1 MPLSDLRMSKFP
13 FKPLNQNAR
22 MAVFDVLKEYD
33 FTPETMIKEE
43 YPFPGIDGRKFK
55 ANAIAFTH
63 ETHRTPDYTGFSV
76 FNATD
81 DRDERKLVTILARSA
96 APFHFI
102 HRDNKK
108 NFSFWFSN
116 VKDRKARELESREIE
131 SNVSYDNL
139 SNALREYSEDLK
151 RHHIID
157 VKQGLEEFTHPR
169 FKESGSFQLSLWA
182 IDVTG
187 KSLVKHFGHA
197 VNNLS
202 VHRDSHTGTAIPKKD
217 VTDIAIR
224 LLGAV
229 ILADTGTLGRDI
241 QKEKPG
247 IEKLIAAASRKF
259 PNYFNTQL
267 LRQWKAAADSAY
279 HTLAE
284 LCYSGF
290 SPEMLTNL
298 YREAYPD
305 EKDRKELGRY
315 DTPLHLTRRIWN
327 TIPVE
332 FLPPEKRV
340 VADMTCGWGSFL
352 IAGFERMSRM
362 IDMKEKSLRELIT
375 GNDNDNFTARLAGL
389 GLLIS
394 TSEDSWDIDSRDSE
408 KWMAKKYG
416 QTGPGIIVGNPPFAG
431 DRKTITGK
439 KHRYQKADK
448 FMECAIRHLA
458 PGGYMAMI
466 MPQSFTVSEAS
477 PNLRK
482 KLLQNCDVQEIWEL
496 PVGLFPDATVRT
508 VVIFA
513 RKKQVVSQNAFPVRI
528 RTLQKTMLE
537 RFEETGTFTGSTYFS
552 DQSGWDENS
561 RKSSGSVIT
570 HIMDFQFILSKLSWD
585 RIESCCTKLENIA
598 EITLGAIV
606 GKNSDKKRWRDYP
619 HPKEV
624 NWLTE
629 AKSVIKQSFHIVYD
643 SASTIIYPNDLEEPR
658 KDKNPKRDK
667 EYLFEGKKILLTSNT
682 DPSWGKRVKVAIER
696 RGYYVSGSF
705 IVIVPK
711 PEMEKRHITHEV
723 ISAIINWKVSNAWI
737 VEHLKHTKIPMR
749 AVKSI
754 PLPSLSK
761 KDCDILTEAVL
772 EIEESIVKNGKPSD
786 DAYSKIDKVLKAAYE
801 LRDEEYDRI
810 QFIYE
815 WDTNP
820 MITMDRLPNAEAKW
834 KTTGVVDSIDAENGT
849 ITLWISDFDELQTV
863 PISPSMP
870 GWLLRPEAAFR
881 TCIPRESVRKRSLGN
896 VYLGKFRPQDYTYLN
911 EEEILGKLSKVL
923 P

>member
-1 MPLSDLRMSKFP
+1 MSLSEFYMPEFP

-102 HRDNKK
+102 HRDKKK
-108 NFSFWFSN
+108 NFSFWFST

-139 SNALREYSEDLK
+139 SNALRKYSEDLK

-187 KSLVKHFGHA
+187 ESLVKHFGHA

-202 VHRDSHTGTAIPKKD
+202 AHRDPHTGTAIHKKD
-217 VTDIAIR
+217 VTNIAIQ

-241 QKEKPG
+241 QKEKPV
-247 IEKLIAAASRKF
+247 IEKLIAAASHKF
-259 PNYFNTQL
+259 PNYFDTQL
-267 LRQWKAAADSAY
+267 LRQWKVAADSAY
-279 HTLAE
+279 HILTE

-305 EKDRKELGRY
+305 KKDRKELGRY

-362 IDMKEKSLRELIT
+362 IDMKAKPLRELIT
-375 GNDNDNFTARLAGL
+375 GNDKDNFTARLAGL

-408 KWMAKKYG
+408 QWMVKKYG
-416 QTGPGIIVGNPPFAG
+416 QTGPGIIVGNPPFGG
-431 DRKTITGK
+431 DRKKIIGK
-439 KHRYQKADK
+439 EHRYQEANR

-458 PGGYMAMI
+458 PGGYLAMI
-466 MPQSFTVSEAS
+466 MPQSFTVSETS

-482 KLLQNCDVQEIWEL
+482 ELLQYCDVQEIWEL
-496 PVGLFPDATVRT
+496 PIGTFSDATVNT
-508 VVIFA
+508 TVIFA
-513 RKKQVVSQNAFPVRI
+513 RKKQTAFQNAFPVRI
-528 RTLQKTMLE
+528 RSLQKNMFD
-537 RFEETGTFTGSTYFS
+537 RFEETGAFTGSAYFA
-552 DQSGWDENS
+552 DQTRWDENS
-561 RKSSGSVIT
+561 KKSKSSKNT
-570 HIMDFQFILSKLSWD
+570 HLMDFKLILPESSWD
-585 RIESCCTKLENIA
+585 RIGSCCTKLENIA
-598 EITLGAIV
+598 EIIPGAIV
-606 GKNSDKKRWRDYP
+606 GKNPKNKRWRDYP
-619 HPKEV
+619 YPKEV
-624 NWLTE
+624 NWLTG
-629 AKSVIKQSFHIVYD
+629 AKSVIKDSFHLIYD
-643 SASTIIYPNDLEEPR
+643 SASTIIYPNDLVEPR
-658 KDKNPKRDK
+658 KSNNPKRDK
-667 EYLFEGKKILLTSNT
+667 EHLFKGGKILLTSNAN
-682 DPSWGKRVKVAIER
+682 PSWGKRVKVAIER
-696 RGYYVSGSF
+696 RGYYVSDSF
-705 IVIVPK
+705 IVVVPK
-711 PEMEKRHITHEV
+711 PEMEKRYITHEV
-723 ISAIINWKVSNAWI
+723 IVAVLDWKISNAWI
-737 VEHLKHTKIPMR
+737 VEYLKHPKIPMR
-749 AVKSI
+749 AVKSV
-754 PLPSLSK
+754 PFPPLSK
-761 KDCDILTEAVL
+761 KDCEILTEGVL
-772 EIEESIVKNGKPSD
+772 KIEESIVKNRKSSD
-786 DAYSKIDKVLKAAYE
+786 DAYSKIDKVLKDAYR
-801 LRDEEYDRI
+801 LSDEEYELVKA
-810 QFIYE
+810 IYE
-815 WDTNP
+815 WDTKP
-820 MITMDRLPNAEAKW
+820 MTTIDKLPNVDAKW
-834 KTTGVVDSIDAENGT
+834 KTTGVVDSIDA
-849 ITLWISDFDELQTV
+849 
-863 PISPSMP
+863 
-870 GWLLRPEAAFR
+870 
-881 TCIPRESVRKRSLGN
+881 
-896 VYLGKFRPQDYTYLN
+896 
-911 EEEILGKLSKVL
+911 
-923 P
+923 